1 MSITNDITK
10 GLLARI
16 RSRWKHEAFAF
27 RVNVTKSHT
36 YVKSVPDG
44 TPDILSVI
52 KGFAVAIEV
61 KGPGDT
67 QRQSQIAWQREW
79 IAAGGLYFICTE
91 CTEEFLDIVAMAVE
105 ACLYDH
111 P

>member
-10 GLLARI
+10 GLLAKI
-16 RSRWKHEAFAF
+16 RSRWEHEAFAF
-27 RVNVTKSHT
+27 RVNVTKAHS

-52 KGFAVAIEV
+52 KGVPVALEV

-67 QRQSQIAWQREW
+67 QRQSQIDWEKEW
-79 IAAGGLYFICTE
+79 IAAGGFYLIAEDVDVTMVLLE
-91 CTEEFLDIVAMAVE
+91 AIVRMAQE
-105 ACLYDH
+105 RNS
-111 P
+111 

>member
-1 MSITNDITK
+1 MSVTNDITK
-10 GLLARI
+10 VLLARI

-27 RVNVTKSHT
+27 RVNVTKAHS

-67 QRQSQIAWQREW
+67 QRQSQIDWEKEW
-79 IAAGGLYFICTE
+79 IAAGGFYLIAEDVDVTMVLLE
-91 CTEEFLDIVAMAVE
+91 AIVRMAKE
-105 ACLYDH
+105 RNS
-111 P
+111 